1 MGVKRLHGHDATG
14 AGSRILGIGGSTRQG
29 SRSLLALQAALAIA
43 AEMGA
48 TVSLADVRT
57 MALPIYDPDQALSD
71 APPAVTWLL
80 DEVRA
85 ADAYLLCTPTYLGTI
100 AGSVKNALDSLTA
113 LSGDDPPFLGGK
125 PVGLIAL
132 GGTNATDAIT
142 ALGHVTHSLNG
153 LAVPTTVAVPGQAID
168 RVTGGVIDAAVRR
181 RLQRMIGEVVTLSG
195 LIGRPR
201 PVDPET
207 ISNHFWKIGREVS
220 HPGTL
225 G

>member
-1 MGVKRLHGHDATG
+1 
-14 AGSRILGIGGSTRQG
+14 
-29 SRSLLALQAALAIA
+29 
-43 AEMGA
+43 
-48 TVSLADVRT
+48 
-57 MALPIYDPDQALSD
+57 
-71 APPAVTWLL
+71 
-80 DEVRA
+80 
-85 ADAYLLCTPTYLGTI
+85 
-100 AGSVKNALDSLTA
+100 
-113 LSGDDPPFLGGK
+113 
-125 PVGLIAL
+125 
-132 GGTNATDAIT
+132 AIT